1 MCCFAFVLHVNY
13 DRSIVSLFS
22 LASLSYLIIYSFVLV
37 GGNTAVLGF
46 VGAPWTIA
54 TYIVEGCTTRTHTTI
69 KTMCHTAPHVLRAL
83 LSHLTQAISDYIV
96 FQVESGAHCIQIF
109 DSWGGQLPPDM
120 WERWS
125 RPHIEEVN

>member
-1 MCCFAFVLHVNY
+1 MAFVLHVNY

-69 KTMCHTAPHVLRAL
+69 KTMCHTAPHVLSVEDSPTL
-83 LSHLTQAISDYIV
+83 HLQRV
-96 FQVESGAHCIQIF
+96 QRPRQRLKKEKEIQ
-109 DSWGGQLPPDM
+109 QNAPY
-120 WERWS
+120 
-125 RPHIEEVN
+125 H